1 MELKDFK
8 DVVRVMTKE
17 EFESAIEED
26 IKFVEGFK
34 NFLKHDDATRIVEHI
49 KSVLEASV
57 DYYYPNHPEVEFEK
71 DFNIQYDVNNI
82 LNKYGHTEMG
92 MYKIQLYI
100 ENILGSIQNKKP
112 VDVGEVSDGYHT
124 FNELYRYRMLY
135 NAAFFNLLARS
146 GQVEVCKSRRHSD
159 GEKCFG
165 SDDWFIV
172 MAILPTGQVSNHYE
186 SKYWDLFDV
195 PERETAFEY
204 DGHTPNEA
212 ADRLEKYLKL
222 PRHGMTF
229 EKALEQL
236 KLGRKIKRIDWGK
249 KYICMFIVE
258 SGVNILMVDT
268 GQKVASNWNPTEHD
282 IMSNDWEIAG

>member
-1 MELKDFK
+1 M
-8 DVVRVMTKE
+8 
-17 EFESAIEED
+17 
-26 IKFVEGFK
+26 
-34 NFLKHDDATRIVEHI
+34 
-49 KSVLEASV
+49 LEASV
-57 DYYYPNHPEVEFEK
+57 DYCYPNHPEPKAEPG
-71 DFNIQYDVNNI
+71 D
-82 LNKYGHTEMG
+82 M
-92 MYKIQLYI
+92 
-100 ENILGSIQNKKP
+100 
-112 VDVGEVSDGYHT
+112 GEVSDGYHT

-186 SKYWDLFDV
+186 SKYWDLLDV

-229 EKALEQL
+229 EQALERL

-258 SGVNILMVDT
+258 SDVNILMVDT

>member
-1 MELKDFK
+1 MELKDS
-8 DVVRVMTKE
+8 VRVMTKE
-17 EFESAIEED
+17 EFESAINED
-26 IKFVEGFK
+26 IKFVEGIKHF
-34 NFLKHDDATRIVEHI
+34 FKHDDATRVMEHV

-57 DYYYPNHPEVEFEK
+57 DYHYPNHPEPEAEPG
-71 DFNIQYDVNNI
+71 D
-82 LNKYGHTEMG
+82 M
-92 MYKIQLYI
+92 
-100 ENILGSIQNKKP
+100 
-112 VDVGEVSDGYHT
+112 GEVSDGYHT

-135 NAAFFNLLARS
+135 NAAFFNLLARN

-212 ADRLEKYLKL
+212 ADRLEQYLNQKKSGL
-222 PRHGMTF
+222 TF
-229 EKALEQL
+229 EEAFKFL
-236 KLGRKIKRIDWGK
+236 KDGNMIKRRGWKNEHLDA
-249 KYICMFIVE
+249 FRR
-258 SGVNILMVDT
+258 SGVSSIHMEKSLIIIINEETRRLT
-268 GQKVASNWNPTEHD
+268 SWNPSIED
-282 IMSNDWEIAG
+282 ISSNDWEITK

>member
-1 MELKDFK
+1 MELKDS
-8 DVVRVMTKE
+8 VRVMTKE
-17 EFESAIEED
+17 EFESAINED
-26 IKFVEGFK
+26 IKFVEGIKHF
-34 NFLKHDDATRIVEHI
+34 FKHDDATRVMEHV

-57 DYYYPNHPEVEFEK
+57 DYHYPNHPEPEAEPG
-71 DFNIQYDVNNI
+71 D
-82 LNKYGHTEMG
+82 M
-92 MYKIQLYI
+92 
-100 ENILGSIQNKKP
+100 
-112 VDVGEVSDGYHT
+112 GEVSDGYHT

-135 NAAFFNLLARS
+135 NAAFFNLLARN

-212 ADRLEKYLKL
+212 ADRLEQYLNQKKSGL
-222 PRHGMTF
+222 TF
-229 EKALEQL
+229 EEAFKFL
-236 KLGRKIKRIDWGK
+236 KYGNMIKRRGWKNEHLDAFRK
-249 KYICMFIVE
+249 
-258 SGVNILMVDT
+258 SGVSSIHVEKSLIIIINEETRRLT
-268 GQKVASNWNPTEHD
+268 SWNPSIED
-282 IMSNDWEIAG
+282 ISSNDWEVVK

>member
-1 MELKDFK
+1 MELKDS
-8 DVVRVMTKE
+8 VRVMTKE
-17 EFESAIEED
+17 EFESAINED
-26 IKFVEGFK
+26 IKFVEGIKHF
-34 NFLKHDDATRIVEHI
+34 FKHDDATRVMEHV

-57 DYYYPNHPEVEFEK
+57 DYHYPNHPEPEAEPG
-71 DFNIQYDVNNI
+71 D
-82 LNKYGHTEMG
+82 M
-92 MYKIQLYI
+92 
-100 ENILGSIQNKKP
+100 
-112 VDVGEVSDGYHT
+112 GEVSDGYHT

-212 ADRLEKYLKL
+212 SDRLKKYLKL
-222 PRHGMTF
+222 PRSCSRKLLKEPVEERISVLLKDRKKKVVSIFYIILIMVVC
-229 EKALEQL
+229 KA
-236 KLGRKIKRIDWGK
+236 
-249 KYICMFIVE
+249 V
-258 SGVNILMVDT
+258 IL
-268 GQKVASNWNPTEHD
+268 
-282 IMSNDWEIAG
+282 

>member
-1 MELKDFK
+1 MELKDS
-8 DVVRVMTKE
+8 VRVMTKE
-17 EFESAIEED
+17 EFESAINED
-26 IKFVEGFK
+26 IKFVEGIKHF
-34 NFLKHDDATRIVEHI
+34 FKHDDATRVMEHV

-57 DYYYPNHPEVEFEK
+57 DYHYPNHPEPEAEPG
-71 DFNIQYDVNNI
+71 D
-82 LNKYGHTEMG
+82 M
-92 MYKIQLYI
+92 
-100 ENILGSIQNKKP
+100 
-112 VDVGEVSDGYHT
+112 GEVSDGYHT

-135 NAAFFNLLARS
+135 NAAFFNLLARN
-146 GQVEVCKSRRHSD
+146 GQVEVCKSRKHSD

-229 EKALEQL
+229 
-236 KLGRKIKRIDWGK
+236 
-249 KYICMFIVE
+249 
-258 SGVNILMVDT
+258 
-268 GQKVASNWNPTEHD
+268 
-282 IMSNDWEIAG
+282 